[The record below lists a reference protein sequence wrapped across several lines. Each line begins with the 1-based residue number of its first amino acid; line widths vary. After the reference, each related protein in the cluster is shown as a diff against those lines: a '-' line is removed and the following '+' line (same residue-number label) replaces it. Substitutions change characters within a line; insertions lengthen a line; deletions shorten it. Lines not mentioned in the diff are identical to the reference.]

1 MDSGGFFM
9 SRDNGTTSSGQR
21 TERVALAAVHDH
33 PANPNVMSA
42 ARLEQLTARIAST
55 GHYPPLI
62 VRPHPEQPCEYQLL
76 DGHQRAR
83 VLRQLGHEHVDVVV
97 WVCSDAE
104 ASLLLVSLNRLTGE
118 DDPIKRDALLED
130 LLREAPEFDLDEL
143 VTSSEADITDLLE
156 TLAVTDEPAW
166 VETTSATSPTPSR
179 RLSFTVSAAEGDAI
193 ELAVD
198 SLLISS
204 ELRGSRRRG
213 RALALICGLKERADD

>member
-1 MDSGGFFM
+1 M
-9 SRDNGTTSSGQR
+9 SRDNDTTSSGQR
-21 TERVALAAVHDH
+21 TERVALTAVHDH

-62 VRPHPEQPCEYQLL
+62 VRPHPEQHGEYQLL
-76 DGHQRAR
+76 DGHQRAQ
-83 VLRQLGHEHVDVVV
+83 VLRQLGHEQVDVVV
-97 WVCSDAE
+97 WACSDAE
-104 ASLLLVSLNRLTGE
+104 ASLLLISLNRLTGE
-118 DDPIKRDALLED
+118 DNPVKHDALLED

-143 VTSSEADITDLLE
+143 TTSSEADITELLE
-156 TLAVTDEPAW
+156 TLSATEEPVS
-166 VETTSATSPTPSR
+166 VETPSGTSPIASR

-213 RALALICGLKERADD
+213 RALALICGLEERAAD